1 MTPMAAYIEGR
12 WYPEGSKTLT
22 VISPAEGEALESF
35 PFSPAHSAQA
45 IEAARKA
52 FPAWAALGLEGR
64 TPYLRRLQEALARR
78 KESIAKRISLEVGK
92 PLWESRGE
100 AGGLAPRVDLVLG
113 PIAEDIS
120 DIVLPNDGGRA
131 CHLPLGVV
139 AVLGP
144 FNFPAHLANGQIL
157 PALAAGNTVILK
169 PSEKAPGVAQLYG
182 EAFAEAD
189 LPPGVFNLVQG
200 DAETGGVLVASP
212 EVDGLLFTGS
222 TRVGLAI
229 LAATHQQPHKL
240 VALEMGGKNAALVA
254 ADAQLGQTAEELLMA
269 AYVTCGQRCT
279 ASSQAFV
286 HRDVIDE
293 LSDRLAALVPRLS
306 VGHPLEEEAFMGP
319 IIDQHARQRLL
330 NLNQAAQTAGVD
342 TLVAGQAI
350 DRPGA
355 YLTPALRRG
364 PWQDTT
370 YFQSEHFGPD
380 LVLIPYQD
388 EDDAVRTMT
397 QSGYGLAA
405 SIFTADRQRFER
417 LAPRLRAGIVNFN
430 RSTVGASGQLPF
442 GGWAQS
448 GNHRPGA
455 RYAGRLVSAAQA
467 RLHGPAPLPNQL
479 LNCLGAQS

>member
-1 MTPMAAYIEGR
+1 MAAYIN
-12 WYPEGSKTLT
+12 GSWRTQGDRQFS
-22 VISPAEGEALESF
+22 IQSPANGEDLESF
-35 PFSPAHSAQA
+35 PFAISHSADA
-45 IEAARKA
+45 IQAAREA
-52 FPAWAALGLEGR
+52 FPHWARLGLQGR
-64 TPYLRRLQEALARR
+64 TPYLRRLQESLAIRQ
-78 KESIAKRISLEVGK
+78 EAIAQRISLEVGK
-92 PLWESRGE
+92 PLWEARGE

-113 PIAEDIS
+113 PIAD
-120 DIVLPNDGGRA
+120 DLNDLVLPGDSGRA

-169 PSEKAPGVAQLYG
+169 PSEKSPGVAQLYT
-182 EAFAEAD
+182 EAFEEAG

-200 DAETGGVLVASP
+200 DAATGGILVSSP

-222 TRVGLAI
+222 TRVGMSI
-229 LAATHQQPHKL
+229 LSATHQQPHKL

-254 ADAQLGQTAEELLMA
+254 EDADLERTAEELLMA

-286 HRDVIDE
+286 HQDRIDS
-293 LSDRLAALVPRLS
+293 LSDRLAALVPKIR
-306 VGHPLEEEAFMGP
+306 VGHPLEENTFMGP
-319 IIDQHARQRLL
+319 IIDARAQARLL
-330 NLNQAAQTAGVD
+330 NLNEAAKTAGVR
-342 TLVAGQAI
+342 TLVASNAI

-364 PWQDTT
+364 SWQDTP
-370 YFQSEHFGPD
+370 YFQDEHFGPD

-388 EDDAVRTMT
+388 EHEAVRTMT

-405 SIFTADRQRFER
+405 SIFSADRERFER
-417 LAPRLRAGIVNFN
+417 LAPRLRTGIVNWN

-455 RYAGRLVSAAQA
+455 RYAGRLVTAAQA
-467 RLHGPAPLPNQL
+467 RLHGPAPLPTQL
-479 LNCLGAQS
+479 LNCLGAQP